1 VLLKIIQ
8 DQVRDKMAFE
18 VTEEVC
24 SLKYLGARFDAEAL
38 CEEEIK
44 TRLALARERMGKLDP
59 LWRSRVISPPLK
71 ARLIQSL
78 VWPILT
84 CGAEAWTLSKDLRC
98 SIDAFEMQ
106 CYRRSM
112 KISYIEHVTNEE
124 VLERVD
130 QNRKLLAMVKTRK
143 RKYFGHISR
152 HASLENDI
160 MLGTMNASEDKA
172 GSVSDR

>member
-44 TRLALARERMGKLDP
+44 TRLALARERMGKLDR

-84 CGAEAWTLSKDLRC
+84 CGAEA
-98 SIDAFEMQ
+98 
-106 CYRRSM
+106 
-112 KISYIEHVTNEE
+112 
-124 VLERVD
+124 
-130 QNRKLLAMVKTRK
+130 
-143 RKYFGHISR
+143 
-152 HASLENDI
+152 
-160 MLGTMNASEDKA
+160 
-172 GSVSDR
+172 